1 MTSERPG
8 RTAMQPTF
16 HTSGCEL
23 RSMID
28 EVAASA
34 IALPVPRRR
43 PNAVGHGAWN
53 ATVRATPRSR

>member
-1 MTSERPG
+1 
-8 RTAMQPTF
+8 MQPTF
-16 HTSGCEL
+16 HTSGYE

-43 PNAVGHGAWN
+43 PNAVGQGAWN